1 MMERDFW
8 ERLRSER
15 QKQKDCLIKRQRMK
29 ERSRV
34 GCLALNLSLTCLFLL
49 SSPLPPSLPLSS
61 PLSSDSSLS
70 ARSSPSLSHSPSL
83 SPPLTPPLPTAIGQT
98 STNHNKTGTWGTAY
112 AKRCLIFMSCY
123 RGFKSL
129 IRTAAQLSVPTAC
142 LAGCVCTYSPL
153 FLALTYAS
161 CAHTHTHIHMLPH
174 IHTHAEI
181 SAGSAEPGNC
191 IAPSKRK
198 EGPRERKTR

>member
-1 MMERDFW
+1 MMREIESGG
-8 ERLRSER
+8 ERLGSER
-15 QKQKDCLIKRQRMK
+15 QKQKDWPIKRQRMK

-49 SSPLPPSLPLSS
+49 SAPLPPSLPLSILWFL
-61 PLSSDSSLS
+61 PLRPLF
-70 ARSSPSLSHSPSL
+70 SLSHSPSL

-129 IRTAAQLSVPTAC
+129 IRTAAQLSVPTAW

-153 FLALTYAS
+153 FLALTYTS
-161 CAHTHTHIHMLPH
+161 CAHTYT
-174 IHTHAEI
+174 HTHA
-181 SAGSAEPGNC
+181 SSHPH
-191 IAPSKRK
+191 
-198 EGPRERKTR
+198 TRRADQCRQRRAW